1 MFRVSVELQKQ
12 ELKIL
17 ENKKSTS
24 VSVFSQTSMNVA
36 INTCNSIETGR
47 LYFIVLLE
55 NSMAKN
61 EKKTTCLL

>member
-36 INTCNSIETGR
+36 INTCNSIEEDYI
-47 LYFIVLLE
+47 L
-55 NSMAKN
+55 
-61 EKKTTCLL
+61 